1 MKLKKNIAVSE
12 SGFLFDPDTGESFN
26 LNKTGQLIVKLL
38 SEGRKESK
46 IMELVMEKYDI
57 DSQVLQRYMNDFT
70 LLLSQYNL
78 IEKEE
83 V

>member
-12 SGFLFDPDTGESFN
+12 SGFLFDPGTGESFN

-38 SEGRKESK
+38 SEGKSESE
-46 IMELVMEKYDI
+46 IVGSIMEKYAI
-57 DSQVLQRYMNDFT
+57 DPRLLQRYMNEFA

-83 V
+83 A

>member
-12 SGFLFDPDTGESFN
+12 SGFLFDPGTGESFN

-38 SEGRKESK
+38 SEGRDESE
-46 IMELVMEKYDI
+46 IMQIVMEKYDV
-57 DSQVLQRYMNDFT
+57 DSNTLQRYMDDFV
-70 LLLSQYNL
+70 LMLNQLNL

>member
-12 SGFLFDPDTGESFN
+12 SGFVFDPGTGESFN
-26 LNKTGQLIVKLL
+26 LNDTGQLIVRLI
-38 SEGRKESK
+38 SENKKESE
-46 IMELVMEKYDI
+46 IMEIVMAKYDV
-57 DSQVLQRYMNDFT
+57 DSQSLQRYMHDFT
-70 LLLSQYNL
+70 LLLRQYNL

>member
-1 MKLKKNIAVSE
+1 MRLKKNIAVSE
-12 SGFLFDPDTGESFN
+12 SGFLFDPGTGESFN

-38 SEGRKESK
+38 SEGKSESE
-46 IMELVMEKYDI
+46 IMETVMERYDV
-57 DSQVLQRYMNDFT
+57 DPQVLQRYMNEFT

-83 V
+83 D

>member
-12 SGFLFDPDTGESFN
+12 SGFLFDPGTGESFN

-38 SEGRKESK
+38 SEGRSEAE
-46 IMELVMEKYDI
+46 IMETVIEEYDI
-57 DSQVLQRYMNDFT
+57 DSQLLQRYMNEFA

-83 V
+83 A